1 MKSNSDKTIEI
12 LDRIGFV
19 FLFIFAGSL
28 TTSIFVNQIGYFGA
42 LLILLTRF
50 IVQKNFEKQSTG
62 LEVFF
67 ILLIIAEV
75 ISAILSQNS
84 AQAFHNT
91 FKRAILLPIVY
102 MPVYYLR
109 NEKRFKRIVYAFL
122 IFAVLGMTVYLY
134 FAYQYFIYQLYSKEA
149 KGPSIFQYVMT
160 AGGLMSVVTIILIGF
175 LFLKEN
181 KLRYKIILIIAIL
194 ISTAS
199 LISSYTR
206 AAWIGTIAGVVFLFL
221 LHKRW
226 IFVGIVAILAGIF
239 FSLTQT
245 TSQIAIFNINPEKK
259 SLEQIK
265 IVNSKGRA
273 NGIDTLKG
281 DFFVAD
287 YEAGVTRWKV
297 IDTTFKFIEQ
307 LKTPSPV
314 KSIVSYDTLL
324 FALLLDSR
332 VLILYPQDDSIQI
345 ISSIIPKYVVG
356 SIFIHNYQIFMSEGE
371 YGFEV
376 IDVSNPANP
385 VYITSFKLSNE
396 KSKVVFTGFDAKDNY
411 LYALIDDKK
420 FLVLDIS
427 DIKNTK
433 LINEIKTES
442 IPASLHIDRNYL
454 AIGDGTK
461 GIKIYDISNPQKP
474 KITRGIQTKVLANF
488 IRFYGDDLI
497 FTDFGG
503 KIYLINIHGNVFELH
518 KFKEKISG
526 LIRQNDKWIATYF
539 YRSRLSSIYDPYHP
553 SNIERMNQIKVA
565 FRIFANHPIFG
576 VGNIDFNELYKK
588 YREPFDKYSY
598 GHLHNNYTH
607 ILATLGIFGF
617 IIFILLL
624 IKIFFIHIE
633 TIKISQNKNF
643 YNVLAKGLFS
653 AFIGICTSGLFE
665 YNFGDHEIATML
677 WFTVGLSLTIQK
689 LMKD

>member
-1 MKSNSDKTIEI
+1 MKSGSDKTIEI

-42 LLILLTRF
+42 LLTLLTRF
-50 IVQKNFEKQSTG
+50 IIQKKFEKQSTG

-67 ILLIIAEV
+67 ILLILSEI
-75 ISAILSQNS
+75 ISAILSHNS

-91 FKRAILLPIVY
+91 FKRAILLPVVY
-102 MPVYYLR
+102 IPIYYLR

-160 AGGLMSVVTIILIGF
+160 AGGLMSIVTIILVGF

-194 ISTAS
+194 ISAGS

-206 AAWIGTIAGVVFLFL
+206 AAWIGTISGVVFLFL
-221 LHKRW
+221 LHRRW
-226 IFVGIVAILAGIF
+226 VFVGIVAILVGIF

-245 TSQIAIFNINPEKK
+245 TSQIAIFNINPDKK
-259 SLEQIK
+259 SLEQIH

-287 YEAGVTRWKV
+287 YEAGVTRWKMT
-297 IDTTFKFIEQ
+297 DSTFKFIEQ

-314 KSIVSYDTLL
+314 KSILSYDTLL
-324 FALLLDSR
+324 FVLLLDSR
-332 VLILYPQDDSIQI
+332 VLILYPSDDSIQI
-345 ISSIIPKYVVG
+345 ISSIIPRYVVG
-356 SIFIHNYQIFMSEGE
+356 SIFIHNYQLFMSEGE

-385 VYITSFKLSNE
+385 VYSTSFTLSNE
-396 KSKVVFTGFDAKDNY
+396 KSKVVFVGFDAKDNY

-420 FLVLDIS
+420 FLLLDIS
-427 DIKNTK
+427 NIKK
-433 LINEIKTES
+433 IKVIDEIKTES
-442 IPASLHIDRNYL
+442 IPVSIHIDGNQL
-454 AIGDGTK
+454 AIGDGTR
-461 GIKIYDISNPQKP
+461 GIKIYDIKNPQKP
-474 KITRGIQTKVLANF
+474 KVIRGIQTKVLVNF
-488 IRFYGDDLI
+488 IRFYEDNLI

-503 KIYLINIHGNVFELH
+503 NIYLINIHGNVFELY

-526 LIRQNDKWIATYF
+526 LIQQKDKWIATYF

-565 FRIFANHPIFG
+565 FRIFANYPLFG

-588 YREPFDKYSY
+588 YREPYDKYTY

-633 TIKISQNKNF
+633 TIKVSQNKIF
-643 YNVLAKGLFS
+643 YNVLAKGLF
-653 AFIGICTSGLFE
+653 AAYIGICTSGLFE